1 MPSIPMYSDNLPN
14 FRTIKKDL
22 KLEYAVNKVKLTMT
36 KADCERTM

>member
-14 FRTIKKDL
+14 SQTIKKGL
-22 KLEYAVNKVKLTMT
+22 KLEYAVNKVKLIMT